1 MNETKCDKISRKHTI
16 LKVIGITALTF
27 LILVSIADAA
37 QLADVPNSGSNNVS
51 DLNKTIENDIKTQDK
66 AIEINPQNSTAW
78 TIKGIDFGL
87 SGKSNEAIKAFDK
100 AIEINPQYSDA
111 WKNKGIALDYLNKSD
126 EAIKA
131 FDKVIDIK
139 PRDSKAWYYK

>member
-1 MNETKCDKISRKHTI
+1 MNKAKCDKISRKHTI

-66 AIEINPQNSTAW
+66 AIEINPQDPIAW
-78 TIKGIDFGL
+78 GDKG
-87 SGKSNEAIKAFDK
+87 
-100 AIEINPQYSDA
+100 Y
-111 WKNKGIALDYLNKSD
+111 ALGNLGKSD
-126 EAIKA
+126 EAIKHLT
-131 FDKVIDIK
+131 
-139 PRDSKAWYYK
+139 R